1 MQMIPI
7 VFQASL
13 LTLQMAVAALT
24 AVASLMVAVA
34 EDLVPFDSRE
44 KKTRIYGFWSFFCF
58 QRRIIVEK
66 SAYFRYNR
74 TDREI
79 EEKSDVEMN
88 L

>member
-34 EDLVPFDSRE
+34 EDLVPLIAVKRRLESTDF
-44 KKTRIYGFWSFFCF
+44 GLSFAFKE
-58 QRRIIVEK
+58 RIIVEK

-74 TDREI
+74 TD
-79 EEKSDVEMN
+79 EKLRRNPM
-88 L
+88 

>member
-34 EDLVPFDSRE
+34 EDLVPLIAVKRRLESTDFGLSFAFKE
-44 KKTRIYGFWSFFCF
+44 ESSLKKCLFSP
-58 QRRIIVEK
+58 
-66 SAYFRYNR
+66 
-74 TDREI
+74 
-79 EEKSDVEMN
+79 
-88 L
+88 

>member
-34 EDLVPFDSRE
+34 EDLVPFDCRE
-44 KKTRIYGFWSFFCF
+44 KKTRIYGILVFLFALKEESSLKKVPIFAIIG
-58 QRRIIVEK
+58 QIEKLRR
-66 SAYFRYNR
+66 NP
-74 TDREI
+74 
-79 EEKSDVEMN
+79 M
-88 L
+88 

>member
-34 EDLVPFDSRE
+34 EDLVPLIAVKRRLESTDFSLSFALKEESSLKKVPIFAIIGQIE
-44 KKTRIYGFWSFFCF
+44 KL
-58 QRRIIVEK
+58 RR
-66 SAYFRYNR
+66 
-74 TDREI
+74 DP
-79 EEKSDVEMN
+79 M
-88 L
+88 

>member
-24 AVASLMVAVA
+24 AVASLMVEVV

-44 KKTRIYGFWSFFCF
+44 KKTRIYGFWSFFASPK
-58 QRRIIVEK
+58 RSIIEK
-66 SAYFRYNR
+66 SASFRYNR
-74 TDREI
+74 KDREI
-79 EEKSDVEMN
+79 EEKSDVEMD

>member
-13 LTLQMAVAALT
+13 LTPQMAVAVLT

-34 EDLVPFDSRE
+34 EDLVPFDSQKRRLE
-44 KKTRIYGFWSFFCF
+44 STDFGLSFCF

-66 SAYFRYNR
+66 VPIF
-74 TDREI
+74 
-79 EEKSDVEMN
+79 

>member
-44 KKTRIYGFWSFFCF
+44 KKTRIYGFWSFFLLSKKNH
-58 QRRIIVEK
+58 R
-66 SAYFRYNR
+66 
-74 TDREI
+74 
-79 EEKSDVEMN
+79 
-88 L
+88 